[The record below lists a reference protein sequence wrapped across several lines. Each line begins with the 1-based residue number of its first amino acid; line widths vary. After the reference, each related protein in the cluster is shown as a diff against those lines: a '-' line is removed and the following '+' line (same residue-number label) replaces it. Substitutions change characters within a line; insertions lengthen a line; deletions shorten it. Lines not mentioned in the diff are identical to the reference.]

1 MTNNIINRV
10 KNRRSGGLGQSSSF
24 CTLGNKNFPSAMGFN
39 YKNASPGSLLSLRNT
54 IKKRTTQVLCD
65 NIQINEITYNNDNV
79 DTNNV
84 YIENVLNLKDNILNG
99 IPSYKEVIKI
109 SKKNKN
115 INTFNVDTEILDKIL
130 NYKLTETQLNDL
142 KTSILGTLFG
152 TNVLD
157 NYNSS
162 DGIVNDIFIENLL
175 AYLMTILMINRVNS
189 YGLSSQ
195 SGPPYGVVVIQ
206 NSATYQHFNDILSQ
220 LITSDPN
227 DLNKKIQNFIQDIL
241 ASFKS
246 KDIGDDINTS
256 IKKSFKIIPSDIDN
270 DYIPHTIFSNDNT
283 SSFAELFE
291 KFKGLDICSI
301 SHSLMDIFEMDN
313 LWLLSTN
320 TLINELRDSFDSTT
334 PPPQLSDVAYIKT
347 AIDKWAT
354 IMVDNQD
361 INEDKTNIENE
372 VKSFVDELSTAIV
385 NLTINSSNSNATKLK
400 DLLDENK
407 IKPRYDNGAKY
418 LIQIAGIYVVAS
430 WLEARY
436 RDSWVG
442 TTPDPPDPN
451 IYSVRNV
458 TPPLVTKYKN
468 NNSTPSQNP
477 LNYLLEKDKDIFSQ
491 DPNDNS
497 SMGWLYNRLMLD
509 PGTNTNPNTIDKD
522 DFYDGLRVYFMCFI
536 INNFWES
543 SFTKE
548 MTLNSAYLN
557 ISFISKPLINSTF
570 ENKPGVSNTNAN
582 VSNIHLNSH
591 TLLKLKE
598 IGQYSILLNG
608 FKENKLKFTVSKNLN
623 TVMGNKRIIQE
634 NNLRHFSLGGS
645 MVNYEK
651 TENITTIHKELTADE
666 QDIDNIILEIS

>member
-320 TLINELRDSFDSTT
+320 TLIN
-334 PPPQLSDVAYIKT
+334 
-347 AIDKWAT
+347 
-354 IMVDNQD
+354 
-361 INEDKTNIENE
+361 
-372 VKSFVDELSTAIV
+372 
-385 NLTINSSNSNATKLK
+385 
-400 DLLDENK
+400 
-407 IKPRYDNGAKY
+407 
-418 LIQIAGIYVVAS
+418 
-430 WLEARY
+430 
-436 RDSWVG
+436 
-442 TTPDPPDPN
+442 
-451 IYSVRNV
+451 
-458 TPPLVTKYKN
+458 
-468 NNSTPSQNP
+468 
-477 LNYLLEKDKDIFSQ
+477 
-491 DPNDNS
+491 
-497 SMGWLYNRLMLD
+497 
-509 PGTNTNPNTIDKD
+509 
-522 DFYDGLRVYFMCFI
+522 
-536 INNFWES
+536 
-543 SFTKE
+543 
-548 MTLNSAYLN
+548 
-557 ISFISKPLINSTF
+557 
-570 ENKPGVSNTNAN
+570 
-582 VSNIHLNSH
+582 
-591 TLLKLKE
+591 
-598 IGQYSILLNG
+598 
-608 FKENKLKFTVSKNLN
+608 
-623 TVMGNKRIIQE
+623 
-634 NNLRHFSLGGS
+634 
-645 MVNYEK
+645 
-651 TENITTIHKELTADE
+651 
-666 QDIDNIILEIS
+666 